1 MIELELQRLSRV
13 DDEPT
18 AAQFELWVETVL
30 DDQVSDIELVIRIV
44 DEPESAAL
52 NEQYRHKVGPT
63 NVLSFPVE
71 LPEGVET
78 PLLGDLV
85 ICAPVVVREAQEQNK
100 LVQDHWA
107 HLVIHGVLHLL
118 GFDHIEDQQAE
129 QMEAEEIFVL
139 KKLSINNPYQEA
151 VNS

>member
-1 MIELELQRLSRV
+1 VIELELQRLSRV
-13 DDEPT
+13 DHEPT

>member
-1 MIELELQRLSRV
+1 MVELELQRLCHV
-13 DDEPT
+13 DHEPT

-30 DDQVSDIELVIRIV
+30 VDQVRDIELVIRIV
-44 DEPESAAL
+44 DELESAAL

-71 LPEGVET
+71 LPEGVDT

-100 LVQDHWA
+100 LVHDHWA

-118 GFDHIEDQQAE
+118 GFDHIEDQPAE
-129 QMEAEEIFVL
+129 QMEAEEVFVL
-139 KKLSINNPYQEA
+139 KKLSINNPYKEA

>member
-1 MIELELQRLSRV
+1 VIELELQRLSRV

-100 LVQDHWA
+100 LVEDHWA

>member
-1 MIELELQRLSRV
+1 MVELELQRLCHV
-13 DDEPT
+13 DHEPT
-18 AAQFELWVETVL
+18 VAQFELWVETVL
-30 DDQVSDIELVIRIV
+30 VDQVRDIEVVIRIV
-44 DEPESAAL
+44 DELESAAL
-52 NEQYRHKVGPT
+52 NEQYRHKVGST
-63 NVLSFPVE
+63 NVLSFSVE

-85 ICAPVVVREAQEQNK
+85 ICAPVVAREAQEQNK
-100 LVQDHWA
+100 LVHDHWA

-129 QMEAEEIFVL
+129 QMEAEEVFVL

-151 VNS
+151 VSS

>member
-100 LVQDHWA
+100 LVEDHWA